1 MLAEV
6 ESALEFRLE
15 GSGMAIT
22 SFVTI
27 VDMGV
32 YECYFATPA
41 HAIVRQTITARFCLV
56 AECFDKVS
64 AAVAEIS
71 LPKTKPLLHFASK
84 LEVLIWPLRLAE

>member
-1 MLAEV
+1 MLAE
-6 ESALEFRLE
+6 ESLLEFRLE

-32 YECYFATPA
+32 YECYFAMPA
-41 HAIVRQTITARFCLV
+41 CAIVRQTITARFCLV
-56 AECFDKVS
+56 AECSDEIS
-64 AAVAEIS
+64 AAAAKIS
-71 LPKTKPLLHFASK
+71 LPETKPLLHFARK